1 MVGEVQISEVLD
13 EVGVPLDGEGH
24 GYRTDPVPP
33 RGGGGAQRDTRYALI
48 LKERLDLD
56 EK

>member
-1 MVGEVQISEVLD
+1 MVGEVLD

-24 GYRTDPVPP
+24 GYRTDPGPP
-33 RGGGGAQRDTRYALI
+33 RGGGGAQRDTRYPLT
-48 LKERLDLD
+48 LKERLD